1 MAKISGESRKEVNDM
16 RLTIEQRL
24 RALERDAVVLQDT
37 IKLLHKL
44 LKDQGELIHDYIT
57 QRVANAN
64 TNHGGENNAGNSRPE
79 DALYTFVCR
88 QRFDRIDKDIKKLR
102 HLIEGQDLGLKAG

>member
-1 MAKISGESRKEVNDM
+1 M

-24 RALERDAVVLQDT
+24 RVLERDTVVLQDT

-57 QRVANAN
+57 QKVANAN
-64 TNHGGENNAGNSRPE
+64 TNDGGQNNSGDSRPE

-88 QRFDRIDKDIKKLR
+88 QRFDQIDKQIKKLR
-102 HLIEGQDLGLKAG
+102 QLMESHQFGLKAG

>member
-1 MAKISGESRKEVNDM
+1 MAKILAKSRKEVEDM

-24 RALERDAVVLQDT
+24 QALERDVVVLQDT

-57 QRVANAN
+57 QKVAQADDN
-64 TNHGGENNAGNSRPE
+64 GENNSGNGRPE
-79 DALYTFVCR
+79 DALYTFVCK
-88 QRFDRIDKDIKKLR
+88 QRFDKIDKDIKKLR
-102 HLIEGQDLGLKAG
+102 QLIQARDVGLKAG